1 MLIKDS
7 STLALHNN
15 SADLTNFCYLQ
26 TGKHTM
32 KRIIFAGIML
42 LMGITAS
49 AQKFAYVD
57 TEYILKHLPDYKSA
71 EDQVKGL
78 SEQYQKQI
86 DDSFADID
94 KMYKAYQ
101 TDFPLLTDDMR
112 KRRENDIIE
121 KEKKAKEL
129 QRQKFGPEGELFQ
142 IRVKLLKPIQEKVAS
157 VVAETAKN
165 KFIDFVFD
173 KSSESTMMIYAS
185 SNYDISN
192 DVILRLGYKPGTL
205 VK

>member
-1 MLIKDS
+1 MKKLIVFS
-7 STLALHNN
+7 FL
-15 SADLTNFCYLQ
+15 
-26 TGKHTM
+26 
-32 KRIIFAGIML
+32 L
-42 LMGITAS
+42 LMGLGVS

-57 TEYILKHLPDYKSA
+57 TEYILKHLPDYKSSLNQI
-71 EDQVKGL
+71 DGMSQ
-78 SEQYQKQI
+78 QFQKQVDESFVEI
-86 DDSFADID
+86 DR
-94 KMYKAYQ
+94 MYKAYQ
-101 TDFPLLTDDMR
+101 ADQVLLTDEMR

-129 QRQKFGPEGELFQ
+129 QRLKFGPDGELFQ
-142 IRVKLLKPIQEKVAS
+142 LRAKLLKPIQEKIAAVIS
-157 VVAETAKN
+157 ETAKS

-192 DVILRLGYKPGTL
+192 DVITRLGYKPGTL

>member
-1 MLIKDS
+1 M
-7 STLALHNN
+7 
-15 SADLTNFCYLQ
+15 
-26 TGKHTM
+26 M
-32 KRIIFAGIML
+32 KKIIFAGL
-42 LMGITAS
+42 LLFIGLGAS

-71 EDQVKGL
+71 QNQIDGL
-78 SEQYQKQI
+78 SVQFQKQI
-86 DDSFADID
+86 DESYVEID

-101 TDFPLLTDDMR
+101 DNQVLLTDDMR
-112 KRRENDIIE
+112 KRKENEIIE

-129 QRQKFGPEGELFQ
+129 QRLKFGPEGELFQ
-142 IRVKLLKPIQEKVAS
+142 LRIKLLKPIQDKVS
-157 VVAETAKN
+157 TVVAETAKN

>member
-1 MLIKDS
+1 MKKLIFFS
-7 STLALHNN
+7 
-15 SADLTNFCYLQ
+15 F
-26 TGKHTM
+26 
-32 KRIIFAGIML
+32 L
-42 LMGITAS
+42 LLIGLGAS

-57 TEYILKHLPDYKSA
+57 TEYILKHLPEYKSSLNQI
-71 EDQVKGL
+71 DGMSQ
-78 SEQYQKQI
+78 QYQKQV
-86 DDSFADID
+86 DESFMEID
-94 KMYKAYQ
+94 KMYKSYQ
-101 TDFPLLTDDMR
+101 ADQVLLTDEMR

-129 QRQKFGPEGELFQ
+129 QRLKFGPDGELFQ
-142 IRVKLLKPIQEKVAS
+142 LRAKLLKPIQEKIATIIS
-157 VVAETAKN
+157 ETAKS

-192 DVILRLGYKPGTL
+192 DVITRLGYKPGTL

>member
-1 MLIKDS
+1 
-7 STLALHNN
+7 
-15 SADLTNFCYLQ
+15 
-26 TGKHTM
+26 M
-32 KRIIFAGIML
+32 KKIIFFSFLL
-42 LMGITAS
+42 LMGLGVS

-57 TEYILKHLPDYKSA
+57 TEYILKHLPEYKSSLNQI
-71 EDQVKGL
+71 DGMSQ
-78 SEQYQKQI
+78 QYQKQV
-86 DDSFADID
+86 DESFVEID
-94 KMYKAYQ
+94 KMYKSYQ
-101 TDFPLLTDDMR
+101 ADQVLLTDEMR

-129 QRQKFGPEGELFQ
+129 QRLKFGPDGELFQ
-142 IRVKLLKPIQEKVAS
+142 LRTKLLKPIQEKIATVIS
-157 VVAETAKN
+157 ETAKS

-192 DVILRLGYKPGTL
+192 DVITRLGYKPGTL

>member
-1 MLIKDS
+1 
-7 STLALHNN
+7 
-15 SADLTNFCYLQ
+15 
-26 TGKHTM
+26 
-32 KRIIFAGIML
+32 
-42 LMGITAS
+42 MGLGVS

-57 TEYILKHLPDYKSA
+57 TEYILKHLPDYKAAQSQL
-71 EDQVKGL
+71 DGL
-78 SEQYQKQI
+78 SKQYQKQI
-86 DDSFADID
+86 DDSFVQID

-101 TDFPLLTDDMR
+101 ADQVLLTDDMR

-121 KEKKAKEL
+121 SEKKAKEM

-142 IRVKLLKPIQEKVAS
+142 MRVKLLKPIQENVSKVIG
-157 VVAETAKN
+157 ETAKN

-185 SNYDISN
+185 ASYDISN
-192 DVILRLGYKPGTL
+192 DVIVRLGYKPGTL